1 MKRLLLPL
9 LAAFAL
15 PVLSGDLGP
24 ADFETSEANKYEI
37 TEKDDRSQ
45 DFGRMRCGFRNKIV
59 KCSVK
64 FINGRLIVDDSIGIT
79 PQQVIFFDTFNANN
93 VVDSL
98 QIVYKDSQG
107 IVTSATFHTFDR
119 VKRWHRFMKEF
130 LYFINQDNEQIKSN
144 YF

>member
-45 DFGRMRCGFRNKIV
+45 DFGQMRCGFRNKIV

-64 FINGRLIVDDSIGIT
+64 FINGRLMRLLRKILDKQKPMFQKGGKLKPKS
-79 PQQVIFFDTFNANN
+79 
-93 VVDSL
+93 
-98 QIVYKDSQG
+98 
-107 IVTSATFHTFDR
+107 TSVGKCMTR
-119 VKRWHRFMKEF
+119 V
-130 LYFINQDNEQIKSN
+130 
-144 YF
+144 